1 MEQVRKMLGEQ
12 KDAELEQLRLE
23 LEADADQ
30 RIAQMERFMQQQISE
45 RQQELVVHILVIDY

>member
-1 MEQVRKMLGEQ
+1 MLGEQ